1 MSIPSMTPPVPV
13 TERLDGFLVRHR
25 RRVLGGLLFLAVFL
39 RAMVGMELAGGPL
52 LHIHEQN
59 TASDNYFFAG
69 WAQHLADGDWLQREP
84 LHPMTAW
91 MRRVAGQVM
100 RAHPT
105 YPVELG
111 LAKDTAYDPKTMAV
125 SLWDRWLGGPTYF
138 QEPLYPY
145 LVALTRVV
153 FGPDGAFVFAWQ
165 LALGVLGL
173 FLVYRLGRVL
183 FSETVGVVGAVLG
196 LLYAPLVVHEFV
208 LLRDSLIVLFT
219 LALLAALV
227 AALERGGW
235 RWTLF
240 GALSGLAVL
249 VKVPFVI
256 FLFLAL
262 AGAVASRRCRAGDV
276 GRVFAGLAVALLPA
290 VARNAL
296 VGVPWLKFNGSGTS
310 MLAYYHM
317 ADSRPYQF
325 SIGPGYADIL
335 FKTDGRFLPALRE
348 AIQTHASLWG
358 FIRLSLAK
366 VLYSLHGSEVPNNVD
381 VALFRQAAG
390 TVRAMPL
397 PFWALGVLG
406 AVGTVATRARWRQL
420 WPLYVGVVAALP
432 TLVLASFISRYR
444 LPLAAALLP
453 LAGAGFVAL
462 LRWGEARRWRAL
474 GLTAVLAVPYV
485 AWASRPLLDFGAD
498 SPAAYYQGQGTMALR
513 AGWPDFAE
521 LNFRESLRWEPGRA
535 QAHLGLGDSL
545 LQQGLVEDALPE
557 LRVAADGMTSG
568 EPLLLLGRAL
578 LATGKRDEGLAALR
592 EAVAREPAGS
602 TIRQQSEQLLSL
614 PGGP

>member
-1 MSIPSMTPPVPV
+1 MTTPPPL

-25 RRVLGGLLFLAVFL
+25 RRVLGGLLLLAVFL
-39 RAMVGMELAGGPL
+39 RVMVGMELAGGPL
-52 LHIHEQN
+52 LHVHEQN
-59 TASDNYFFAG
+59 PASDNYFFAQ
-69 WAQHLADGDWLQREP
+69 WAQHLADGDWLQRVP

-100 RAHPT
+100 REHPS
-105 YPVELG
+105 YPVDLG
-111 LAKDTAYDPKTMAV
+111 LAKDTAYDPRSMTVA
-125 SLWDRWLGGPTYF
+125 LWDHWLGGPTYF

-145 LVALTRVV
+145 LVALTRAA

-173 FLVYRLGRVL
+173 FLVYRLGRAL
-183 FSETVGVVGAVLG
+183 FSETAGVLAAVLG
-196 LLYAPLVVHEFV
+196 LLYAPLLVHEFT

-219 LALLAALV
+219 LALMTALV

-235 RWTLF
+235 RWSLF

-256 FLFLAL
+256 FLGLAL

-276 GRVFAGLAVALLPA
+276 GRVLAGLAVTLLPA

-335 FKTDGRFLPALRE
+335 IKSDGRLLPALRE
-348 AIQTHASLWG
+348 AIQTHASPWG

-366 VLYSLHGSEVPNNVD
+366 VLYSLHGDEVPNNVD
-381 VALFRQAAG
+381 VALFRQASG
-390 TVRAMPL
+390 LLRALPL

-406 AVGTVATRARWRQL
+406 AAGTVATRARWREL
-420 WPLYVGVVAALP
+420 WPLYLGIAAALP

-453 LAGAGFVAL
+453 LAGAGAVAL
-462 LRWGEARRWRAL
+462 LRQAQARRWGVLGVTAL
-474 GLTAVLAVPYV
+474 LAAPYV
-485 AWASRPLLDFGAD
+485 AWASRPLRDFGVD
-498 SPAAYYQGQGTMALR
+498 SPGGYYRSQGAMALR
-513 AGWPDFAE
+513 AGWADFAE
-521 LNFRESLRWEPGRA
+521 LNYREALRREPGHG
-535 QAHLGLGDSL
+535 QAHLGLGTAL
-545 LQQGLVEDALPE
+545 LQQGLVDDALPE
-557 LRVAADGMTSG
+557 LRAAADGLTSG

-578 LATGKRDEGLAALR
+578 LATGRREEGLAALH

-602 TIRQQSEQLLSL
+602 SVRQQSEQLLSL